1 VTQLSGRARKIL
13 FAAVTEYIATGQP
26 VGSRTLARR
35 YAIDLSPA
43 TIRNV
48 LADLEQGG
56 LLRQPHTSAGRVPTE
71 PALRAFIEA
80 LTEFQE
86 VPQVERRQIQERLE
100 AIFTPKAE
108 AGRDALRRTGKLVS
122 ELSGA
127 AAIVASSTTDARK
140 LSQLRFIT
148 TKPDQML
155 AVLVFSDG
163 MVENRFI
170 RVDAAI
176 DENDL
181 LRIHNLLAD
190 VVEGRTLAALG
201 TLIKGRL
208 SDQRSAVDRL
218 RRQAF
223 ELADRALGDLSWGTD
238 VIVIEGRARLMDLPE
253 YGDVERLKGL
263 LLALEDREHLVELID
278 KTVEAGVVTVYIG
291 GETSELGDAEISL
304 VAAPYGDPDK
314 GVGTVGVLGP
324 KRMDYAKMM
333 PLVDAT
339 ASAITAVL
347 KKG

>member
-1 VTQLSGRARKIL
+1 MTQLSPRARKIL
-13 FAAVTEYIATGQP
+13 FATVTEYIATGQP

-48 LADLEQGG
+48 LADLEHGG
-56 LLRQPHTSAGRVPTE
+56 LLHQPHTSAGRLPTE

-100 AIFTPKAE
+100 EIFAPKAE
-108 AGRDALRRTGKLVS
+108 VGREALRRTGKLVS

-127 AAIVASSTTDARK
+127 AAIVASSTTDSRK

-155 AVLVFSDG
+155 AVLVFTDG

-170 RVDAAI
+170 QVDAAI
-176 DENDL
+176 SENDL

-190 VVEGRTLAALG
+190 VVEGRTLAALC
-201 TLIKGRL
+201 TLIKRRL
-208 SDQRSAVDRL
+208 TDQRDAVDKL

-238 VIVIEGRARLMDLPE
+238 AIVIEGRARLMDLPE
-253 YGDVERLKGL
+253 YGDVERLKKL
-263 LLALEDREHLVELID
+263 LMALEDREHLVELIG
-278 KTVEAGVVTVYIG
+278 KTLEAGVVTVHIG
-291 GETSELGDAEISL
+291 GECGELGDAELSL